1 MEDSIACLY
10 PLPQGKKSHA
20 LQAVESSRNSSRLV
34 DVEDDLPELHGRNS
48 HQSRDR
54 GIDFPHLI
62 HLSFENVANISVD
75 GYSWRQRPAQL
86 CGTCT
91 TTCRATNR
99 SRHYQFL
106 QEPPPRPPPASA
118 PCSEALRGAA
128 QIAALRKR
136 KEERSARWSGKRLAP
151 EWSIFE
157 LQRSIRRLEQE
168 IANLASIT
176 VAEAA
181 VEARK
186 NSWGAWLSSLVYKLV
201 EESED
206 EKARKERARQE
217 KRIEKDLK
225 ERRLGSQQA
234 QLQEEQSLLRKA
246 KDNIDAADLR
256 DDQSIRAVEAR
267 TRERE
272 AREWLERERVERET
286 AKVERERLA
295 KVWKQQQQQ
304 REKEAQ
310 EAREALRK
318 QQAEARAGELA
329 RQVKLRRRQKAL
341 VDELERLQ
349 RSHVHSNYDYSSTRQ
364 ASATACSHDVPELCD
379 EGMPQMSERLATE
392 IPQQHGK
399 GKTDR
404 DSETKIPR
412 SMGLL

>member
-1 MEDSIACLY
+1 MSLSHDDTT
-10 PLPQGKKSHA
+10 KSYKPG
-20 LQAVESSRNSSRLV
+20 SS
-34 DVEDDLPELHGRNS
+34 
-48 HQSRDR
+48 
-54 GIDFPHLI
+54 
-62 HLSFENVANISVD
+62 
-75 GYSWRQRPAQL
+75 
-86 CGTCT
+86 
-91 TTCRATNR
+91 RATNR

-151 EWSIFE
+151 ESSIFE

-364 ASATACSHDVPELCD
+364 ASATACSHDGWWEKVHGRTACPECYDVWTYLLQCPSCATKACPKCQSD
-379 EGMPQMSERLATE
+379 LRPRFPNNTARARRTE
-392 IPQQHGK
+392 IP
-399 GKTDR
+399 R
-404 DSETKIPR
+404 PR
-412 SMGLL
+412 SPDPWDCYDDYN